1 MPHVED
7 ATEGTTLLT
16 ALVEL
21 WPSYLSYP
29 LSFLVVGTVANHHNR
44 FKLLTYSDHNL
55 ILLNTLLLMCTAFIP
70 FPTALLAEIYRAKNA
85 PPRSRSAAAP

>member
-1 MPHVED
+1 VPHVED

-29 LSFLVVGTVANHHNR
+29 LSFLVVGT
-44 FKLLTYSDHNL
+44 
-55 ILLNTLLLMCTAFIP
+55 MW
-70 FPTALLAEIYRAKNA
+70 PTTTTDLSSW
-85 PPRSRSAAAP
+85 PTTTTT